1 MKDVKESLA
10 NAGDAVM
17 KAVGALDQ
25 ATEELKGGGV
35 KDDIEPEEV
44 GHWITTIGKAL
55 MAIFKP

>member
-1 MKDVKESLA
+1 MNDRKDVLA

-25 ATEELKGGGV
+25 ATQDLKDVNPGADV
-35 KDDIEPEEV
+35 DPEEV
-44 GHWITTIGKAL
+44 GHWITAIGRAL